1 MLFPDVPRVIYE
13 VNPLEEVIC
22 QLRFLPVLK
31 IDTEP
36 PAGFQE
42 EIRAEYPLYESKS
55 PLRLPA
61 GLPSSLVQMILPLGG
76 QKLHEFTSQDRTWSV
91 SLGREFLALTC
102 RAYERWEFFR
112 KRLEGPL
119 EALRKHYDPP
129 FLTRIGLRYRDVVR
143 RSRLQLAEMPWS
155 ELLQPWISSVLA
167 MPEAAKHIQGVQ
179 TQFVLNLPEE
189 TSRVQVWAGLVHDGR
204 NNENCFLVD
213 SDFYTEQQT
222 EPSHVFDRLN
232 AFNHYARRFF
242 RWCITDRLHEAMRPH
257 PVSSL

>member
-76 QKLHEFTSQDRTWSV
+76 
-91 SLGREFLALTC
+91 
-102 RAYERWEFFR
+102 
-112 KRLEGPL
+112 
-119 EALRKHYDPP
+119 
-129 FLTRIGLRYRDVVR
+129 
-143 RSRLQLAEMPWS
+143 
-155 ELLQPWISSVLA
+155 
-167 MPEAAKHIQGVQ
+167 AKA
-179 TQFVLNLPEE
+179 P
-189 TSRVQVWAGLVHDGR
+189 
-204 NNENCFLVD
+204 
-213 SDFYTEQQT
+213 
-222 EPSHVFDRLN
+222 
-232 AFNHYARRFF
+232 
-242 RWCITDRLHEAMRPH
+242 
-257 PVSSL
+257 